1 MRTSLRHAVGSGIL
15 ANPFTSLLEMRM
27 RRLAAVVLLGFLAAC
42 SERTPTA
49 PSPDLSLSSSQAP
62 IYLVTFRDEVPDVR
76 ATAAGFARR
85 GGFTIRHVRESA
97 ARGFSAVI
105 PERFVDVVRA
115 DPRVLIVERDGPV
128 ALVRPVLEGK
138 PSGGLPA
145 QTTPWGITRVG
156 GAGDGTGKTAWIID
170 TGVDLD
176 HPDLN
181 VGLGCS
187 VSFNGRTPDDG
198 NGHGT
203 HVAGI
208 IAAKNNSIGV
218 VGVAA
223 GATVCAVRVLNNAGS
238 GTWEA
243 VANGV
248 DYVAKNGANG
258 DVANMSL
265 GGSGSNLTLEKAIVD
280 AAAKGIGFALAAGNE
295 GDDANLH
302 TPARA
307 NGTNV
312 YTISAIDKYDCM
324 PSWSNWGNPPV
335 DYAAPGVS
343 ILSLYKGGRMATMSG
358 TSMAA
363 PHAAGVLLL
372 GAPHSSGT
380 ATCDPDGHPDA
391 IIHR

>member
-1 MRTSLRHAVGSGIL
+1 
-15 ANPFTSLLEMRM
+15 M
-27 RRLAAVVLLGFLAAC
+27 RRLAAVVVLGFLAAC

-49 PSPDLSLSSSQAP
+49 PSPDLSLGSSQAP
-62 IYLVTFRDEVPDVR
+62 IYLVTFRDEVRDVR
-76 ATAAGFARR
+76 GTAADFARR
-85 GGFTIRHVRESA
+85 GGFTIRHVRDRA

-105 PERFVDVVRA
+105 PERFVDVVRG

-128 ALVRPVLEGK
+128 ALIRPVLEGK

-156 GAGDGTGKTAWIID
+156 GPGDGTGKTAWIID

-181 VGLGCS
+181 VGLDCS

-208 IAAKNNSIGV
+208 IAAIDNGVGV

-223 GATVCAVRVLNNAGS
+223 GAKVCAVRVLNNAGS

-243 VANGV
+243 VVNGV
-248 DYVAKNGANG
+248 NYVADKAASG

-265 GGSGSNLTLEKAIVD
+265 GGSGSNATLEKAIYD
-280 AAAKGIGFALAAGNE
+280 ASQTGISFALAAGNE
-295 GDDANLH
+295 GDDADNH
-302 TPARA
+302 TPARVNGA
-307 NGTNV
+307 NI
-312 YTISAIDKYDCM
+312 YTISAIDRYGCM

-372 GAPHSSGT
+372 GAPHSDGT
-380 ATCDPDGHPDA
+380 ATCDPDGHPDP
-391 IIHR
+391 IVHR